1 MGRGECQTV
10 RNFQRGRGLSPDFT
24 FREDCRPMAT
34 LSNGTRATAEQYHLE
49 STSQGHTTSPDHP
62 HGGKDE
68 ENNSH
73 SRAGGGE
80 ERLHP
85 VLPNHIYLQIQ
96 EGREYLTLWGDLFN
110 VNLSDRINALY
121 EMGYE
126 IEHTT
131 RDRYDNFILIF
142 RKIPRLE
149 ESVSP
154 TGTTAAN

>member
-34 LSNGTRATAEQYHLE
+34 LSNGTRATAGQYHLE

-80 ERLHP
+80 GGNGGEERLHP
-85 VLPNHIYLQIQ
+85 VLPNHIYHQIQ
-96 EGREYLTLWGDLFN
+96 EDREYLTLWGNLTN
-110 VNLSDRINALY
+110 VNLSDRMNALY

-131 RDRYDNFILIF
+131 RDRYDNFVLIF
-142 RKIPRLE
+142 RKIGDPE
-149 ESVSP
+149 EP
-154 TGTTAAN
+154 PP